1 MSRYNQKIMI
11 NSITILAL
19 LSVLI
24 VLPITGC
31 GKKSEP
37 EYIAEAP
44 EVQRKDIKPT
54 PTEVVKDY
62 LNAIK
67 GKNYEK
73 AYKYVSVPYTD
84 KAGYINQMKNT
95 LADNNF
101 SLISYRMLAT
111 QIYDRTSTV
120 VVELSTQRKSPTS
133 GSLINLNQ
141 TSQYSLGVFEDKW
154 LITSDSC
161 IEGCIEV
168 EKEPVLEIREPAI
181 EVIE

>member
-1 MSRYNQKIMI
+1 M

-19 LSVLI
+19 LSILI
-24 VLPITGC
+24 LLPITGC
-31 GKKSEP
+31 GNKSEP
-37 EYIAEAP
+37 EYIANAP

-54 PTEVVKDY
+54 PTEVVKSY
-62 LNAIK
+62 LSAIK
-67 GKNYEK
+67 SKNYEK

-84 KAGYINQMKNT
+84 KSGYINQMKNT
-95 LADNNF
+95 LTDSNF
-101 SLISYRMLAT
+101 LLISYRMLAT

-120 VVELSTQRKSPTS
+120 VVELSTQRTSPTS

-141 TSQYSLGVFEDKW
+141 TSQYSLGIFDDKW

-168 EKEPVLEIREPAI
+168 EQEPVIEVQEPVI

>member
-1 MSRYNQKIMI
+1 MNRYNQKIMI
-11 NSITILAL
+11 NNLRKLSL
-19 LSVLI
+19 LTLLLLI
-24 VLPITGC
+24 PVIAC

-37 EYIAEAP
+37 EYIADIP
-44 EVQRKDIKPT
+44 EVKRKDIKPT

-67 GKNYEK
+67 RENYDK

-95 LADNNF
+95 LSDNNF

-168 EKEPVLEIREPAI
+168 EQEPVIEIQEPVI

>member
-1 MSRYNQKIMI
+1 MNMYNLKIMI
-11 NSITILAL
+11 NGLRKLSLLMLLILIP
-19 LSVLI
+19 V
-24 VLPITGC
+24 TGC

-37 EYIAEAP
+37 EYIAQAP

-120 VVELSTQRKSPTS
+120 VVELSTQRKSPTT

-141 TSQYSLGVFEDKW
+141 TSQYSLGVFDNKW

-168 EKEPVLEIREPAI
+168 EQEPVLEIQEPAI

>member
-1 MSRYNQKIMI
+1 MI
-11 NSITILAL
+11 NGFKKLTL
-19 LSVLI
+19 LI
-24 VLPITGC
+24 VLILLPVTGC

-37 EYIAEAP
+37 EYIADAP
-44 EVQRKDIKPT
+44 QIDRKDIKPT
-54 PTEVVKDY
+54 PTEVVKSY

-67 GKNYEK
+67 SGNYSK

-95 LADNNF
+95 LVDNDF

-120 VVELSTQRKSPTS
+120 VVELNTKLKSPTS
-133 GSLINLNQ
+133 GNLINLNQ
-141 TSQYSLGVFEDKW
+141 KSQYSLGIFKDKW

-161 IEGCIEV
+161 IEGCIE
-168 EKEPVLEIREPAI
+168 KEPVIE